1 MKVKLTYFKP
11 SGKFYAEGE
20 YETKLPADDLQHP
33 PGARA
38 PALFKIWE
46 EVAQLRAERRL
57 PGLINGHSWFT
68 VAIDVPD
75 HPHAHPHILPG
86 SQDVVLQLVECK
98 YDLSCSGI
106 RLVIDGEIVDTGQF
120 GGEPEDNIECRDYKW
135 VKAMLAKLAEQLG
148 AQSRIETVEVD
159 GGSDRNLR
167 ANYYAEMA
175 APYRKP
181 EGKS

>member
-20 YETKLPADDLQHP
+20 YETRLSADDLQHP

-46 EVAQLRAERRL
+46 EVAQIRNERCL
-57 PGLINGHSWFT
+57 PGLISGHSWFG
-68 VAIDVPD
+68 VLIDAPD
-75 HPHAHPHILPG
+75 HPHRHPHFLPG
-86 SQDVVLQLVECK
+86 EQDVVLQLVECK
-98 YDLSCSGI
+98 YDFSHSGI
-106 RLVIDGEIVDTGQF
+106 RLVIDGEVVDTGQF

-135 VKAMLAKLAEQLG
+135 VKAMLVTLAEKLG
-148 AQSRIETVEVD
+148 ARSRIETVEVD
-159 GGSDRNLR
+159 DQGT
-167 ANYYAEMA
+167 AYWAAMA

-181 EGKS
+181 EAP